1 MNFNPTDRQV
11 FKCDLCDGDP
21 QCVRFCEEKAVDFIE
36 SDKVSINKRRKAAER
51 VSSASKE
58 AAALESQI

>member
-1 MNFNPTDRQV
+1 DRQV

>member
-1 MNFNPTDRQV
+1 MMFNPTDRKI

-36 SDKVSINKRRKAAER
+36 SDKVTIAKRRQAAER
-51 VSSASKE
+51 VSTAGKE
-58 AAALESQI
+58 AAALQDPL